1 MQCPACHNELDPKEA
16 GGVTVY
22 VCDKGCGGIWFSWME
37 LQRFDEPKE
46 AAGEALLD
54 IPRVSGVTVDPGPL
68 HCPECKDSIQLKRH
82 FFSVKRDVTVD
93 ECPECGGYWLDP
105 GELRTI
111 RTDYSTDEE
120 RRAAADAYFEET
132 FGGQLAA
139 EKAVSDEHLARAHKV
154 ANMFRF
160 ICPSYYIPGEQKWG
174 AF

>member
-1 MQCPACHNELDPKEA
+1 MECPACHHTLDPVEA
-16 GGVTVY
+16 GGVTVQ
-22 VCDKGCGGIWFSWME
+22 VCKEGCGGLWFSWME

-46 AAGEALLD
+46 TAGEGLLD
-54 IPRVSGVTVDPGPL
+54 FARQPGVTVDPGPL
-68 HCPECKDSIQLKRH
+68 HCPQCADKIQLKRH
-82 FFSVKRDVTVD
+82 FWSVKRDVTVD

-111 RTDYSTDEE
+111 RTDFETDED

-132 FGGQLAA
+132 FGGELHA
-139 EKAVSDEHLARAHKV
+139 ERAETQEKLARAHKV

-160 ICPSYYIPGEQKWG
+160 ICPSYYIPGQQQWG

>member
-1 MQCPACHNELDPKEA
+1 MDCPACHHPLEAQEA
-16 GGVTVY
+16 GGVTVD
-22 VCDKGCGGIWFSWME
+22 VCSEGCGGIWFSWME

-54 IPRVSGVTVDPGPL
+54 IDRVEGVSIDPGPL
-68 HCPECKDSIQLKRH
+68 HCPQCADQIQLMRH

-105 GELRTI
+105 GELRSI
-111 RTDYSTDEE
+111 RTDFASDEE
-120 RRAAADAYFEET
+120 RRAAAEAYFDDT
-132 FGGQLAA
+132 FGGQLSAA
-139 EKAVSDEHLARAHKV
+139 HAETEEHLARAHKV

-160 ICPSYYIPGEQKWG
+160 ICPSYYIPGDQQWG

>member
-1 MQCPACHNELDPKEA
+1 MQCPACHHELDTREA
-16 GGVTVY
+16 GGVTVD

-54 IPRVSGVTVDPGPL
+54 IPRVAGVTVDPGPL
-68 HCPECKDSIQLKRH
+68 HCPTCGDHIQLKRH

-105 GELRTI
+105 GELKTI
-111 RTDYSTDEE
+111 RSDYATDED
-120 RRAAADAYFEET
+120 RRAAADAYFEDT
-132 FGGQLAA
+132 FGGQLHA
-139 EKAVSDEHLARAHKV
+139 ERVRTQEQLARAGHV

-160 ICPSYYIPGEQKWG
+160 ICPTYYIPGKQQWG

>member
-1 MQCPACHNELDPKEA
+1 MECPACHRELDPKEV

-22 VCDKGCGGIWFSWME
+22 VCDKGCGGIWFTWME

-54 IPRVSGVTVDPGPL
+54 IPRAPGVTVDPGPL
-68 HCPECKDSIQLKRH
+68 HCPQCADHVQLKRH
-82 FFSVKRDVTVD
+82 FFSTKRDVVVD
-93 ECPECGGYWLDP
+93 ECPACGGYWLDP

-111 RTDYSTDEE
+111 RSDFTTTAE
-120 RRAAADAYFEET
+120 RRAAAGALFDET
-132 FGGQLAA
+132 FGPQLSAA
-139 EKAVSDEHLARAHKV
+139 HAETQAELERAHRV

-160 ICPSYYIPGEQKWG
+160 ICPSYYIPGEQRWG

>member
-1 MQCPACHNELDPKEA
+1 MDCPACHHQLDPKEA

-22 VCDKGCGGIWFSWME
+22 VCDHGCGGIWFTWME

-54 IPRVSGVTVDPGPL
+54 ISRVPGVTIDPGPL
-68 HCPECKDSIQLKRH
+68 HCPQCTDKIQLKRH

-111 RTDYSTDEE
+111 RTDFSSDEE
-120 RRAAADAYFEET
+120 RQAAAAAYFDEV
-132 FGGQLAA
+132 FGDKLKA
-139 EKAVSDEHLARAHKV
+139 EHAKSEEHLERAHKV

-160 ICPSYYIPGEQKWG
+160 LCPSYYIPGEQKWG

>member
-1 MQCPACHNELDPKEA
+1 MDCPACHNTLSPVEA
-16 GGVTVY
+16 GGVSVD
-22 VCDKGCGGIWFSWME
+22 VCKDGCGGIWFSWME
-37 LQRFDEPKE
+37 LQRFDEPKD
-46 AAGEALLD
+46 AGDTLLGFA
-54 IPRVSGVTVDPGPL
+54 RRAGVTVDPGPL
-68 HCPECKDSIQLKRH
+68 HCPQCADKIQLKRH

-111 RTDYSTDEE
+111 RTDFETDED
-120 RRAAADAYFEET
+120 RRAAADAVFMDT

-139 EKAVSDEHLARAHKV
+139 EHAKTEQQLARAHKV

-160 ICPSYYIPGEQKWG
+160 ICPSYYIPGQQQWG

>member
-1 MQCPACHNELDPKEA
+1 MDCPACHHPLEAQEA
-16 GGVTVY
+16 GGVTVD
-22 VCDKGCGGIWFSWME
+22 VCSEGCGGIWFSWME

-54 IPRVSGVTVDPGPL
+54 IDRVEGVSIDPGPL
-68 HCPECKDSIQLKRH
+68 HCPQCADQIQLMRH

-105 GELRTI
+105 GELRSI
-111 RTDYSTDEE
+111 RTDFASDEE
-120 RRAAADAYFEET
+120 RRAAAEAYFDET
-132 FGGQLAA
+132 FGGQLSAA
-139 EKAVSDEHLARAHKV
+139 HAETEEHLARAHKV

-160 ICPSYYIPGEQKWG
+160 ICPSYYIPGDQQWG

>member
-1 MQCPACHNELDPKEA
+1 MDA
-16 GGVTVY
+16 GGVSVD
-22 VCDKGCGGIWFSWME
+22 VCDQGCGGIWFTWME

-54 IPRVSGVTVDPGPL
+54 IHRVEGVVPDAGPY
-68 HCPECKDSIQLKRH
+68 HCPQCADKIELKRH

-111 RTDYSTDEE
+111 RTDFETDEA
-120 RRAAADAYFEET
+120 RRAAAETYFTDT
-132 FGGQLAA
+132 FGDQLKA
-139 EKAVSDEHLARAHKV
+139 EHAKTEEEAARAHKI

-160 ICPSYYIPGEQKWG
+160 ICPSYYIPGKQDWG